1 MGIESVLDDSSCL
14 DPSSIAGEVADLVT
28 SGLVDNVVEQS
39 IQEKCAEGDHIEL
52 KAQVQQLQTEL
63 SNVKAEVE
71 FAGAEKKKLEEEC
84 ELASQTISGLNQQ
97 VGTLVSQSQSTQKEL
112 AATKDLLAKLSAE
125 KDKLQASNQSLE
137 STLKQTTDELN
148 SAKKVLGSSQNA
160 LTDRDEL
167 QSQVVQLTKDL
178 NGTREELNEAH
189 KKIAQT
195 GDIPEALAAAN
206 EQVAQLNTQIAHLY
220 ASLTMARTELEQAR
234 SGQFSEDQGSMGA
247 EAAKQNSQIADL
259 VSDIRHLQLDLEY
272 HQQKLDQLIDEKH
285 MMMQQVKK
293 SQDDL
298 TAAQMQIQE
307 RDQLLKHKDIDLQRA
322 TQEAKSVGPVKEAK
336 LEEQCDALRKEAAAK
351 DSALIVSHYELH
363 KEKLM
368 RDRLEQK
375 NLKLMERLQKLMM
388 VVETQ
393 RKENFGLEKQL
404 STHEKLVDEKDQQ
417 LREVTH
423 KAKQLQKA
431 FKAQSAQGLK
441 LQKTPRGNST
451 SPKQQD
457 LLSQGLP
464 QIA

>member
-1 MGIESVLDDSSCL
+1 MDPASV
-14 DPSSIAGEVADLVT
+14 AGEVADLVT
-28 SGLVDNVVEQS
+28 SHLVDNVVDQS
-39 IQEKCAEGDHIEL
+39 IKEKYEGDDLIEL

-63 SNVKAEVE
+63 SNAKSEVE
-71 FAGAEKKKLEEEC
+71 FAAAEKKKLEEEN
-84 ELASQTISGLNQQ
+84 ELASQTIAGLNQQ
-97 VGTLVSQSQSTQKEL
+97 VNTLVGQFGTTQKEL
-112 AATKDLLAKLSAE
+112 AATKDLLTKTSAE
-125 KDKLQASNQSLE
+125 KDALQANNQTLE
-137 STLKQTTDELN
+137 STLKQTSDELKN
-148 SAKKVLGSSQNA
+148 VKKDLGSSQSVIQLSQDLQGQVA
-160 LTDRDEL
+160 KLSQEL
-167 QSQVVQLTKDL
+167 Q
-178 NGTREELNEAH
+178 GTREELAEAQRQV
-189 KKIAQT
+189 AQT
-195 GDIPEALAAAN
+195 GDVPEALAVAN

-234 SGQFSEDQGSMGA
+234 SGQVSEDKESMGV
-247 EAAKQNSQIADL
+247 EASKQNSQIADL

-298 TAAQMQIQE
+298 AAAQMQIQE
-307 RDQLLKHKDIDLQRA
+307 RDQLLKHKEIDLQRA
-322 TQEAKSVGPVKEAK
+322 MQEVKGVGPAKETK
-336 LEEQCDALRKEAAAK
+336 MEETCDALRKEVAAK

-404 STHEKLVDEKDQQ
+404 STHEKLVEDKDTQ

-431 FKAQSAQGLK
+431 FKAQSAQKNK
-441 LQKTPRGNST
+441 LTPRAGPP
-451 SPKQQD
+451 SPNKQSADMFQ
-457 LLSQGLP
+457 SQGLP